1 MNLSKKGPHTDAKLS
16 IPNKATTLNPNAAE
30 FIPFSLRSSLSRTT
44 SSIDSTARGALGKAV
59 VDRTESSISNN
70 SDDEV
75 HQYWRCQLPDDI
87 TPDFKFTGEE
97 DSQGLNDLSLAH
109 LSIRGDNE
117 ASVFPSSKGSRY
129 ILNEHDELSQ
139 QLINDNN
146 FADKLRFSN
155 SSYRE
160 DLSSTNFLSTS
171 AKPWDMPIG
180 STNHHASSGQ
190 DGLIY
195 DDYSEQGFF
204 NDILVEN
211 SVVDDTGLNPLEI
224 LASLFPGFAAES
236 IIEVYYANG
245 CDLHLTTEILN
256 QLENTTSDG
265 MDAKYL
271 EQYLWLVLA
280 GKSNLPIKFRSD
292 SGATQLPVSNP
303 SCLLQVDGNFNQNLN
318 SKTLSAPDLSAMDF
332 PALTSPDGQTASVR
346 FAVDSVQQSGNP
358 YRSPDKDRLF
368 SKSSSAVPSRGAA
381 DFASPVKKLATQ
393 DSGIWKYDKNGY
405 GDVAIGSSRSSHV
418 LASGYY
424 GGHGRAD
431 FGDRLQ
437 SRGSALAAPVWLETG
452 DTVANMYSEMR
463 EEASDH
469 ARLRNAYFEQAQQ
482 AYIIGNKALAKDLSV
497 KGQLHNMHMKAAH
510 GKAEESI
517 YHKRNPVAPDM
528 QGNERGHERM
538 IDLQGLH
545 ANEAIHVLKHE
556 LSVLRSTAR
565 ATEQFLQVYICV
577 GTGQHTRGARI
588 PARLPIAVQ
597 RFLLEEG
604 HDFTEPQPGLLRI
617 VIY

>member
-256 QLENTTSDG
+256 QLE
-265 MDAKYL
+265 
-271 EQYLWLVLA
+271 
-280 GKSNLPIKFRSD
+280 
-292 SGATQLPVSNP
+292 
-303 SCLLQVDGNFNQNLN
+303 LQVDGNFNQNLN